1 MVKVSIANVFIY
13 QTLSYIKQCHTCWN
27 AESKTIFKIT
37 SKNTILT
44 KQYFKNIFIFIRY
57 LFNFVF
63 GLFPDS
69 CVPRAVAPV
78 GLLPQGEHCL
88 RARPGWGQWLP
99 VWTSSWMRWMA
110 SWHWLGWPVTWATR
124 SVLTPSSDGGHSG
137 TNKWLSFF
145 KMRLKKRNK
154 VKVLHYKVHF

>member
-1 MVKVSIANVFIY
+1 MAKVSIANVFIY

-63 GLFPDS
+63 GLCPDS
-69 CVPRAVAPV
+69 YVPRAVAPV

-88 RARPGWGQWLP
+88 RAG
-99 VWTSSWMRWMA
+99 
-110 SWHWLGWPVTWATR
+110 LGGVR
-124 SVLTPSSDGGHSG
+124 GYLCCVDQLVDEVDG
-137 TNKWLSFF
+137 
-145 KMRLKKRNK
+145 
-154 VKVLHYKVHF
+154 